1 MELFATRL
9 KELRAVTQC
18 TQKKL
23 SSFLG
28 LTPNCICEWENNRS
42 EPSIISLTKIAS
54 YFEVSVDYLLGL
66 EDDFGTPTAA
76 AMGDGMTADEREL
89 LRLYRELS
97 PYLKGVALDTVRGWA
112 DKEGGG
118 SLHKKA

>member
-1 MELFATRL
+1 MESFATRL

-23 SSFLG
+23 STFLG

-66 EDDFGTPTAA
+66 EDDFGAPTAA
-76 AMGDGMTADEREL
+76 AMGERSGYSSEERKL
-89 LRLYRELS
+89 VEEYR
-97 PYLKGVALDTVRGWA
+97 
-112 DKEGGG
+112 
-118 SLHKKA
+118 